1 MPKKGD
7 VIGAYLRVS
16 TKKQTTENQ
25 RMAVEKVAEV
35 NNWNVLYY
43 EDVASGAKDVRPSL
57 TKLEEDA
64 RAGKIDTILL
74 VRLDRLGRRTINTL
88 KFINEMTECGVAIK
102 TLDGTVDTSDDNPLR
117 KVILTLMAAFAEM
130 ERDLLIER
138 TNAGLERAK
147 SEGKTLGRK
156 ANPPDKATIL
166 AIKAMLGEGA
176 SKASIRQALGIGRH
190 KLDRYLNETGIS
202 IERKVVEKDG
212 I

>member
-1 MPKKGD
+1 MPKTD
-7 VIGAYLRVS
+7 EIMGAYIRAS
-16 TKKQTTENQ
+16 PNKPATASQ
-25 RMAVEKVAEV
+25 RLDVEKAAEV
-35 NNWNVLYY
+35 NDWKVLYY
-43 EDVASGAKDVRPSL
+43 EDVASGAKDYRPGL

-64 RAGKIDTILL
+64 RAGKIDTIIL
-74 VRLDRLGRRTINTL
+74 VRLDRLGRRVLNTL
-88 KFINEMTECGVAIK
+88 KFINEMTECGVSIK

-156 ANPPDKATIL
+156 VNPPDKATIL

-176 SKASIRQALGIGRH
+176 SKASIRRALGIGRH
-190 KLDRYLNETGIS
+190 KLERYLNDTGIS
-202 IERKVVEKDG
+202 IERKVVTDG
-212 I
+212 V